1 MCVDQVEGALQ
12 SIWRDNLRLR
22 DEADRRKNKRSSFDP
37 AQLTW
42 IPRKRHNTR
51 WPINPPGENTG
62 FIAKLQPLIKFEL
75 HPSQIDETVCFEPED
90 NVKVHDEHQ
99 TGPQGDRVPRSPRIP
114 EPGEPVHQVRK
125 EKSGRRRRTLR
136 PSLSTIS
143 ESTNE
148 ILSFPMLTPTTNRV
162 AHTSPTKGW
171 SVLADKS
178 KTPTKVAE
186 TPMKEFTLAATPNT
200 GNITINSQG
209 GQLVIPSSPTPMDN
223 IIECTSATGHAGQ
236 TCTSSAN
243 QDEEAANEDPA
254 EHAEEHHNAFSIDC
268 ADKIHSP
275 DEPTSTFATALPFF
289 DQPIPDI
296 QVESKHESRRRV
308 SLNNARHSDRTS
320 DAKIMKRVHNWM
332 AGAMSGKKRR
342 HSDMSALHQP
352 VVSKRRHTLDVDAG
366 MNPDIFGQLKVIPTP
381 IEATK
386 KPMEILHERTEAS
399 LGENTGTTAIS
410 MDLAAQDDER
420 LAVTEE
426 EAIEGDAGHI
436 ENEHIVHED
445 ENTDNEDEEDN
456 VEDDSDMTYLQ
467 NFVQR
472 SKSNKGEKRDNV
484 PSAPILIKSFAK
496 KRRSGSLNS
505 ATSDAGSPM
514 AKMATTESTITNARP
529 RLPLGE
535 KDANK
540 SPSPSKK
547 RKLKA
552 ADDGSAPIKKKSG
565 RLVAPDLDDIEPA
578 TTKRKKRRKGI
589 ESDTDDV
596 FNPQMDFNQVLT
608 QRSTTGG
615 GTGVGGGP
623 ARRSTR
629 IATTQKPDPAPIN
642 VRVPGGVF
650 VDNGDMPAVSTAG
663 ITNAVLQRKADQDLA
678 NKTKANTRKNRGGAV
693 PVQMALASMAE
704 RSGDSDADEFTLT
717 TTLLIDPKVGRSGT
731 AKTVRWDEILARVQG
746 EAESVAITAA
756 AELDNKAEV
765 ESEAQPE
772 NEEEEED
779 TQLPSPP
786 QLRVVGLP
794 DLGPDRPGNPVANQL
809 ATDSEDQDEAITKT
823 RPTPIRRSSRAATV
837 SRLPKRGG
845 GVSTHA
851 IAPPTPALTPKPK
864 RSSLPAPSRVNKSG
878 GGRGGAAAA
887 AGTAD
892 ARARLGMAGPGTP
905 APRRGGRRGGRR
917 A

>member
-1 MCVDQVEGALQ
+1 M
-12 SIWRDNLRLR
+12 R
-22 DEADRRKNKRSSFDP
+22 DEADRLKNKRSSFDP

-51 WPINPPGENTG
+51 WPINPPGETTG

-75 HPSQIDETVCFEPED
+75 HPNQIDEAVCFEPED
-90 NVKVHDEHQ
+90 NVKVHDGHQ
-99 TGPQGDRVPRSPRIP
+99 TGAQEDRVPQSPRIP
-114 EPGEPVHQVRK
+114 EPQEPAQQVRK
-125 EKSGRRRRTLR
+125 EKSRHRRRTLR

-148 ILSFPMLTPTTNRV
+148 TLLFPMLTPTTNRV
-162 AHTSPTKGW
+162 VHISPTKRW
-171 SVLADKS
+171 SGFTDKS

-186 TPMKEFTLAATPNT
+186 TPMKDFTLAATPNA
-200 GNITINSQG
+200 GNIIINSPG
-209 GQLVIPSSPTPMDN
+209 GQVLIPSSPTPVDD
-223 IIECTSATGHAGQ
+223 ILGCTSTTGHAGH
-236 TCTSSAN
+236 TRSSSAPH
-243 QDEEAANEDPA
+243 ETEAANQHPV
-254 EHAEEHHNAFSIDC
+254 EHDEEHRNDFSI
-268 ADKIHSP
+268 ASPEKIRAI
-275 DEPTSTFATALPFF
+275 DEPTNTFATALPFF

-320 DAKIMKRVHNWM
+320 DAKIIKRVHNWM
-332 AGAMSGKKRR
+332 AGAMSGNKRR
-342 HSDMSALHQP
+342 HSDMGALHQP
-352 VVSKRRHTLDVDAG
+352 VASKRRHTLDVDAG
-366 MNPDIFGQLKVIPTP
+366 MNPDIFGQLKVIPPP

-386 KPMEILHERTEAS
+386 KPMEILDERTEAS
-399 LGENTGTTAIS
+399 LEEITSIIATSVEAP
-410 MDLAAQDDER
+410 AQDEN
-420 LAVTEE
+420 LAMPKEETTEGIVE
-426 EAIEGDAGHI
+426 NN
-436 ENEHIVHED
+436 ENELLVNDE
-445 ENTDNEDEEDN
+445 ENTDNEDEEDD
-456 VEDDSDMTYLQ
+456 VEGDSDMTYLQ

-472 SKSNKGEKRDNV
+472 SRSNKGEKRNDV

-496 KRRSGSLNS
+496 KRRSGSMNS

-514 AKMATTESTITNARP
+514 AKMATAESTITNARS
-529 RLPLGE
+529 RVPLGE

-552 ADDGSAPIKKKSG
+552 ADDGSVPIKKKSG

-578 TTKRKKRRKGI
+578 TTKRKKRRQGI

-615 GTGVGGGP
+615 GGTGGGGGP

-704 RSGDSDADEFTLT
+704 RSGDSDADEITLT
-717 TTLLIDPKVGRSGT
+717 TTLFIDPKVGRSVT

-746 EAESVAITAA
+746 EEEPVVVTAA
-756 AELDNKAEV
+756 AESDSKIEV
-765 ESEAQPE
+765 EFKAQPE
-772 NEEEEED
+772 SEEEED

-786 QLRVVGLP
+786 QLRVVGIP
-794 DLGPDRPGNPVANQL
+794 DLGPDRPGNPVGNQL
-809 ATDSEDQDEAITKT
+809 AFDSENQDEASTKL
-823 RPTPIRRSSRAATV
+823 RPTPVRRSSRAATV

-845 GVSTHA
+845 GTSTAA
-851 IAPPTPALTPKPK
+851 IAPLTPVLTPKPK

-878 GGRGGAAAA
+878 GGRGGAAAVGAA
-887 AGTAD
+887 AGAAD

>member
-1 MCVDQVEGALQ
+1 M
-12 SIWRDNLRLR
+12 RLR
-22 DEADRRKNKRSSFDP
+22 DEADRWKEKRCSFAP

-51 WPINPPGENTG
+51 WPINPLVDTTE

-75 HPSQIDETVCFEPED
+75 HPSQIDETAYFEPED
-90 NVKVHDEHQ
+90 NVKVHYGPQ
-99 TGPQGDRVPRSPRIP
+99 TGAQEDRIPQSPRIP
-114 EPGEPVHQVRK
+114 EPAEPAQQVRK

-143 ESTNE
+143 EATDE
-148 ILSFPMLTPTTNRV
+148 TLVFPMLTPTASRTLHV
-162 AHTSPTKGW
+162 SPTKRWQG
-171 SVLADKS
+171 VEDKS
-178 KTPTKVAE
+178 KTPTKIAE
-186 TPMKEFTLAATPNT
+186 TPMKNFTLAATPNT
-200 GNITINSQG
+200 SNITITSQN
-209 GQLVIPSSPTPMDN
+209 GQPMIPSSPTPEDYTLGH
-223 IIECTSATGHAGQ
+223 TSFATHEKETTSEGQ
-236 TCTSSAN
+236 VEH
-243 QDEEAANEDPA
+243 DED
-254 EHAEEHHNAFSIDC
+254 HNAFSI
-268 ADKIHSP
+268 ASP
-275 DEPTSTFATALPFF
+275 DKVQTTDERSTTYITALPFF
-289 DQPIPDI
+289 DQPIPDVQI
-296 QVESKHESRRRV
+296 ESKHESRRRV

-320 DAKIMKRVHNWM
+320 DTKIMKRVHNWM
-332 AGAMSGKKRR
+332 AGATLGKKRR
-342 HSDMSALHQP
+342 HSDIGALHQP
-352 VVSKRRHTLDVDAG
+352 VVAKRRHTLDVDAG
-366 MNPDIFGQLKVIPTP
+366 MNPDIFGQLKVIPP
-381 IEATK
+381 PVEATK

-399 LGENTGTTAIS
+399 VGETISATALS
-410 MDLAAQDDER
+410 VEPPAPDVDLT
-420 LAVTEE
+420 VPEE
-426 EAIEGDAGHI
+426 EAEEEATEGNVDNIG
-436 ENEHIVHED
+436 NEHLPHNE
-445 ENTDNEDEEDN
+445 ENSENEDEEDN
-456 VEDDSDMTYLQ
+456 VEGDSDMTYLQ

-472 SKSNKGEKRDNV
+472 SKSNKEEKRDDI

-496 KRRSGSLNS
+496 KRRSGSMNS

-514 AKMATTESTITNARP
+514 AKMATTESTNTNARP
-529 RLPLGE
+529 RMPLGE

-552 ADDGSAPIKKKSG
+552 AEDGSVPIKKKSG

-596 FNPQMDFNQVLT
+596 FNPAMDFNQVLT
-608 QRSTTGG
+608 QRSATGG
-615 GTGVGGGP
+615 GSAGGGP

-642 VRVPGGVF
+642 VRLPGGVF
-650 VDNGDMPAVSTAG
+650 VDNCDMPVVSTAG

-717 TTLLIDPKVGRSGT
+717 TTLFIDPKVGRSGT

-746 EAESVAITAA
+746 EAETVAIATAA
-756 AELDNKAEV
+756 
-765 ESEAQPE
+765 ESEEFKAGVQSNAQPE
-772 NEEEEED
+772 SADEEED

-809 ATDSEDQDEAITKT
+809 ATDSEDQDEVPAKI
-823 RPTPIRRSSRAATV
+823 RQAPIRRSSRAATV

-845 GVSTHA
+845 GVSIPA
-851 IAPPTPALTPKPK
+851 NAPPTPALTPKSK
-864 RSSLPAPSRVNKSG
+864 RSSLPAPSRVSKSG
-878 GGRGGAAAA
+878 GGRGGAAAGA
-887 AGTAD
+887 AD

-917 A
+917 V